1 METGL
6 GNPDKSIVL
15 YHTDSMNEHFRRFNS
30 GRANFFLV
38 AFIALVLAGAVLKIT
53 ASVVLPFIVAVLL
66 AFVLDPIVR
75 LLEKLKIP
83 RVLAI
88 ILVIAGIGGGLY
100 LAGLILF
107 SSGKT
112 ILSRYP
118 RYEKRFLEIY
128 SWIAGLFGLP
138 YDEHRTFVENLWGQ
152 LGFRNSIR
160 DYTLSITNGFIEFL
174 KSLVMVLLFMVFL
187 LLESSHL
194 EEKIALAFENR
205 FSGKIRSIVD
215 AIVDQVSRYLTIK
228 FFVSL
233 ATGIF
238 VALGLA
244 LLKVDFWLIWGI
256 ISFILNFIPTI
267 GSLAAGAGVTLF
279 ALLQFWPHG
288 WPVVGAF
295 AVMLLVNFVIGNI
308 LEPQIQGE
316 NLGLSPFVVLV
327 SLLAWGW
334 LWGFTGLVIAVPMTV
349 IIKIICEHVPILEPV
364 AVLIGSYKDMQKYKK
379 NKELL
384 LSDQNSQSNE
394 ER

>member
-1 METGL
+1 
-6 GNPDKSIVL
+6 
-15 YHTDSMNEHFRRFNS
+15 MNDRFRRFNS

-53 ASVVLPFIVAVLL
+53 ASVVLQFIVAILL

-75 LLEKLKIP
+75 LLERMKIP

-112 ILSRYP
+112 ILSQYP

-128 SWIAGLFGLP
+128 SWIAGFFGLP
-138 YDEHRTFVENLWGQ
+138 YDEHRTFLDNLWGQ
-152 LGFRNSIR
+152 LGFRNRVR
-160 DYTLSITNGFIEFL
+160 DYTLSFTNGFIEFL
-174 KSLVMVLLFMVFL
+174 KSLVMVLLFIVFL
-187 LLESSHL
+187 LLESAHL

-205 FSGKIRSIVD
+205 FSGKIKSIVE
-215 AIVDQVSRYLTIK
+215 AIVAQVSRYLTIK

-244 LLKVDFWLIWGI
+244 ILRVDFWLIWGI

-279 ALLQFWPHG
+279 ALLQFWPQG
-288 WPVVGAF
+288 WPVAGAF

-308 LEPQIQGE
+308 FEPQIQGD

-349 IIKIICEHVPILEPV
+349 IIKIICEHIPILEPV
-364 AVLIGSYKDMQKYKK
+364 AVLIGSYKDIQKFKKGRDTLGSMQNVKSEEVQNTETI
-379 NKELL
+379 NKEHQTN
-384 LSDQNSQSNE
+384 D
-394 ER
+394 

>member
-1 METGL
+1 
-6 GNPDKSIVL
+6 
-15 YHTDSMNEHFRRFNS
+15 MNEHFRRFNS

>member
-1 METGL
+1 MT
-6 GNPDKSIVL
+6 
-15 YHTDSMNEHFRRFNS
+15 MNDRFRRFNS

-53 ASVVLPFIVAVLL
+53 ASVVLPFIIAILL
-66 AFVLDPIVR
+66 AFILDPLVR
-75 LLEKLKIP
+75 ALQKLHIP
-83 RVLAI
+83 RAVSI
-88 ILVIAGIGGGLY
+88 FIVILGIGGSLY

-107 SSGKT
+107 SSGRT
-112 ILSRYP
+112 ILSQYP

-128 SWIAGLFGLP
+128 SWIAGLLGLP
-138 YDEHRTFVENLWGQ
+138 YDAHQSFIDNIWGQ
-152 LGFRNSIR
+152 LGLRNQIR
-160 DYTLSITNGFIEFL
+160 NYTLSVTNNFLAFL
-174 KSLVMVLLFMVFL
+174 KNMVMVLLFVVFL
-187 LLESSHL
+187 LLESAHL

-205 FSGKIRSIVD
+205 FSGKIKSIVE
-215 AIVDQVSRYLTIK
+215 AIVTQVSRYLTIK

-233 ATGIF
+233 ATGIL

-288 WPVVGAF
+288 WPILGAF
-295 AVMLLVNFVIGNI
+295 LVMLLVNFIIGNI
-308 LEPQIQGE
+308 LEPQIQGD

-334 LWGFTGLVIAVPMTV
+334 LWGFAGLVLAVPMTV
-349 IIKIICEHVPILEPV
+349 IVKIVCEHIPLLEPV
-364 AVLIGSYKDMQKYKK
+364 AILIGSYKDILKYNTDKAIHEPLQDDQK
-379 NKELL
+379 NKEE
-384 LSDQNSQSNE
+384 QNQHD
-394 ER
+394 

>member
-1 METGL
+1 
-6 GNPDKSIVL
+6 
-15 YHTDSMNEHFRRFNS
+15 MNERFRRFNS

-53 ASVVLPFIVAVLL
+53 ASVVLPFIVAILL

-88 ILVIAGIGGGLY
+88 ILVIAGIGGALY

-112 ILSRYP
+112 ILSQYP

-160 DYTLSITNGFIEFL
+160 DYTISITNGFIEFL

-194 EEKIALAFENR
+194 EEKIALAFEDR

-215 AIVDQVSRYLTIK
+215 AIVAQVSRYLTIK

-233 ATGIF
+233 VTGIF

-244 LLKVDFWLIWGI
+244 FLKVDFWLIWGI

-295 AVMLLVNFVIGNI
+295 AVMLLVNFIIGNI
-308 LEPQIQGE
+308 LEPQIQGD

-349 IIKIICEHVPILEPV
+349 IIKIICEQVPILEPV
-364 AVLIGSYKDMQKYKK
+364 AVLIGSYKDMQKYKQAKDTPESGK
-379 NKELL
+379 NIKSEEA
-384 LSDQNSQSNE
+384 QNKVHINE
-394 ER
+394 EHKTDD